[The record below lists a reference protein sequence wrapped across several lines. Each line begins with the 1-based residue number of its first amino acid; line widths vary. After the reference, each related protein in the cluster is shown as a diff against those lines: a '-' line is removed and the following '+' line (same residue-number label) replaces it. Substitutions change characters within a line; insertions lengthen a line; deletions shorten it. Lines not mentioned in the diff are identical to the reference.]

1 MALVLFQTTAV
12 LSLLSPE
19 LVGSRLPERTHPCRP
34 APEAR
39 SAPLADRGSRQ
50 FPILDLQSSIFDPR
64 SSILDPQSSTP
75 SSRFPLRDQNL
86 ANHGTPLISLCARNL
101 LDQLDLYVEAW
112 QIGLH
117 YVFYLSPALFSKTF
131 FRGDHELDRVILALE

>member
-50 FPILDLQSSIFDPR
+50 FPILDLQSSILNPR
-64 SSILDPQSSTP
+64 PHHRDSPFVTRTSLTTGRHLLAFVRGTCSTSSIFT
-75 SSRFPLRDQNL
+75 SRPGRL
-86 ANHGTPLISLCARNL
+86 AFTMFSICRR
-101 LDQLDLYVEAW
+101 
-112 QIGLH
+112 
-117 YVFYLSPALFSKTF
+117 LFSPKPF
-131 FRGDHELDRVILALE
+131 FGAIMSWTE